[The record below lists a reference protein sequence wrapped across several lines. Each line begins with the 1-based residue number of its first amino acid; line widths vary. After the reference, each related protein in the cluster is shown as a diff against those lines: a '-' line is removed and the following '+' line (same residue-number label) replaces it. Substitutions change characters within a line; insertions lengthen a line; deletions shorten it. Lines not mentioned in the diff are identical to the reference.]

1 MVYVG
6 MRLLIEKE
14 MLSNLVQAMEEVDRI
29 SHWVAE
35 ELGQSHDFLGRFLT
49 GFMEAMNNAIK
60 HGNKEN
66 PNKRVR
72 VLVAVYDDDQV
83 VLEVEDEGEG
93 FDYETVLKRSGVIDI
108 EAESGRGIFLMQKM
122 ADDIEFFNG
131 GRGVRL
137 KFTINKGV

>member
-1 MVYVG
+1 
-6 MRLLIEKE
+6 MRLLLEKE
-14 MLSNLVQAMEEVDRI
+14 MPTNLVQAMEEVDRI

-35 ELGQSHDFLGRFLT
+35 ELRQSHDFLGRFLT

-60 HGNKEN
+60 HGNKED
-66 PNKRVR
+66 PSKKVR
-72 VLVAVYDDDQV
+72 VLVAVYDDDHV
-83 VLEVEDEGEG
+83 ILEVEDEGEG

-137 KFTINKGV
+137 KFAINKGV